1 MDRKYRGLPGD
12 DGAIVYIRPVE
23 VGSLPEDLREQ
34 AGGRD
39 IVYSVHRADGAHLA
53 LVSDR
58 ALAFDLARQHDLA
71 PVSVH

>member
-1 MDRKYRGLPGD
+1 MDKKFRGIPGSD
-12 DGAIVYIRPVE
+12 QSIVYIRPVE
-23 VGSLPEDLREQ
+23 VDSLPEELREQ
-34 AGGRD
+34 AGDRA

-58 ALAFDLARQHDLA
+58 SLAFDLARQHELA